1 MINTL
6 LSRIRS
12 LVQTTSARTLKG
24 ERGQLLPTAMG
35 ALALGIIL
43 ITPLLSGASGGSQ
56 ATALTGRRALERYS
70 MDAAVE
76 WSGWRLMADPLL
88 TADTSFTA
96 TPLQPF
102 PPSVNGMAF
111 PQTEIRYVAG
121 AGAVVAGA
129 PSWQSGGGD
138 KCYPIQIAEDGTLSA
153 RISVDAGQVWAV
165 VLAGTDPCS
174 LPGGTSSLGSAPEV
188 GADFAVSA
196 GSYQLLVRTD
206 SATTGAVALSVPA
219 ATYEVRSLIGDRN
232 VVARIVASYSGVRID
247 SWQLN

>member
-1 MINTL
+1 MIRRL
-6 LSRIRS
+6 IHHL
-12 LVQTTSARTLKG
+12 TSPKG

-56 ATALTGRRALERYS
+56 ATGLTGRRALERYS
-70 MDAAVE
+70 MDAGVE
-76 WSGWRLMADPLL
+76 WSGWRLMANPLL

-102 PPSVNGMAF
+102 PATVNGLAF

-121 AGAVVAGA
+121 AGAVVADT

-138 KCYPIQIAEDGTLSA
+138 KCYPVQVADSGTLST
-153 RISVDAGQVWAV
+153 RINVDAGQVWALL
-165 VLAGTDPCS
+165 LASTDPCS
-174 LPGGTSSLGSAPEV
+174 LPGGTPVLGLALQV
-188 GADFAVSA
+188 GADFAVTP
-196 GSYQLLVRTD
+196 GNYQLLVRTD
-206 SATTGAVALSVPA
+206 TATTGSIQLSIPA
-219 ATYEVRSLIGDRN
+219 PTYEVRSVIGSRN
-232 VVARIVASYSGVRID
+232 VIARLVASYSGIRID